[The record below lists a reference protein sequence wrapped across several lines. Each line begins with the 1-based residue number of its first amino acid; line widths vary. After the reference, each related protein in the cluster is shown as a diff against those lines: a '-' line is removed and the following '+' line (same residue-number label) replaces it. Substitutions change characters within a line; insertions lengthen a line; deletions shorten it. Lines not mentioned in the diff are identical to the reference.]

1 MKIQKHTSSDKNKF
15 DKLLDNK
22 STESEIEKGFYKK
35 TEKYL
40 KFIKWIP
47 GLRMV

>member
-1 MKIQKHTSSDKNKF
+1 MKQKFTLSEKEKF
-15 DKLLDNK
+15 DKIFKNK
-22 STESEIEKGFYKK
+22 KEETKVEKKFYNK